1 MKSALFK
8 DIIREIKRTK
18 SRFFSIFAIIAL
30 GAGFFSGLK
39 AACPDMLATY
49 GFDEGDRTPS
59 APLVAFAGFIRP
71 TRRMFLLITTA
82 TQTLLRK

>member
-39 AACPDMLATY
+39 AACPDMLATQ
-49 GFDEGDRTPS
+49 E
-59 APLVAFAGFIRP
+59 A
-71 TRRMFLLITTA
+71 
-82 TQTLLRK
+82 